1 MFVLLAGES
10 ILSSLAKELT
20 THYNA
25 CDKKKKK
32 KRKSGGDYFLG
43 VYRKYILNIKEG
55 KTVPRGKKKKKKSFD
70 PHKLKHGRWCV
81 GW

>member
-20 THYNA
+20 IHYNA

-55 KTVPRGKKKKKKSFD
+55 KTVPRGKKKKKKKALI
-70 PHKLKHGRWCV
+70 HIN
-81 GW
+81 

>member
-20 THYNA
+20 IHYNA

-32 KRKSGGDYFLG
+32 KEKVGVIIFLG

-55 KTVPRGKKKKKKSFD
+55 KTVPRGKKKKKK
-70 PHKLKHGRWCV
+70 L
-81 GW
+81 

>member
-20 THYNA
+20 IHYNA

-32 KRKSGGDYFLG
+32 KEKVG
-43 VYRKYILNIKEG
+43 VIIFWVCIES
-55 KTVPRGKKKKKKSFD
+55 TF
-70 PHKLKHGRWCV
+70 
-81 GW
+81 